1 VAPGRKA
8 RRERVTA
15 AFDAFHAAAA
25 RALGAAAR
33 QRESAVRA
41 QAEAMFELWLR
52 REGVAAVRADPSMA
66 PAFRSPVLAAAVE
79 RAERDRLSG
88 LSRWLPEGPRA
99 LADVVAGAAPGPAG
113 ARDTA
118 WLDEVVRAAGPE
130 ARGSDLLRNEG
141 VKDHPELWRIGA
153 GHLEIGEA
161 FPVALPLLD
170 ESHLRIDSVPESR
183 PAAEALVE
191 QLLMRMLACF
201 RPGILTVDVWDV
213 GQYGLLPALYPLA
226 RTGLVTS
233 HDPNRLGD
241 LLDELSERIRKVHS
255 RVLVGGFP
263 SLRAHAANEGRR
275 SEPWV
280 MVVLAGNRTA
290 LPEDQQRQLQRIA
303 RSGLACGI
311 HLVMLDV
318 PVTVAAPLETV
329 RFTRQGVRCSM
340 TGPHVRVE
348 PDPPL
353 PRQQVTDACSAIVR
367 AHEAWQ
373 ARVSTFADLLPQ
385 DRERSRKSAAGV
397 VAPIGFTDGMPVEMA
412 LDDAS
417 PHALIGGPSGSGKTN
432 LLLAM
437 IGSMAARY
445 GPDELHFYLLDFKEG
460 VSFARFA
467 PGRRDASW
475 LPHAR
480 LIGINVNTD
489 REFGLALLQFLADE
503 MRHRAEVAKS
513 FEVTKLEELRRADPE
528 GHWPRIVAVVDE
540 FQYLFAEKDQVTKQ
554 ATALLEDVA
563 RRGRSQGIH
572 LVFASQDVS
581 GIEAFWGRPA
591 IFEQFVLRIALPRAR
606 RVLANLNDAALALPR
621 WHAIVN
627 HESGMK
633 HGNEIARIPDAGAG
647 SDLDE
652 VQRAAHKRYPGP
664 RPRLFDGSRS
674 PRVGDLVEA
683 LPSGGPAR
691 AVLGQVIDLAGSAAA
706 VELPDAPGRNVA
718 VLGAGSIEG
727 LRVMGAAAAALAATA
742 PADARFV
749 VAPLVGDLPAGV
761 LAARTVETVGLEGM
775 RGRVEE
781 LAREVRERV
790 TSGDRTPVFVLLLGA
805 DAADPLLER
814 PGTEALRTVLR
825 FGPEVGLHVIG
836 WWRSTARLRQL
847 LTLSAGVDDVGAW
860 IGLDVQG
867 SELGPLAPGLI
878 SAWAPRAGRG
888 LFFDRAV
895 HARPEVVIVPG
906 PPEEDG

>member
-1 VAPGRKA
+1 MAPGRKA
-8 RRERVTA
+8 RRDRVTA

-52 REGVAAVRADPSMA
+52 REGVAAVRADPSLA

-79 RAERDRLSG
+79 RAERDRLAG
-88 LSRWLPEGPRA
+88 LSGWLPDGPRA
-99 LADVVAGAAPGPAG
+99 LADVVADAAPGPAG
-113 ARDTA
+113 ARGTA
-118 WLDEVVRAAGPE
+118 WLDEVVRAADPDASGT
-130 ARGSDLLRNEG
+130 DLLRNEG

-153 GHLEIGEA
+153 GHLEIGDA

-213 GQYGLLPALYPLA
+213 GQYGLMPALYPLA

-263 SLRAHAANEGRR
+263 SLRAHAAHEGRR

-280 MVVLAGNRTA
+280 VVVLAGNRTA

-318 PVTVAAPLETV
+318 PVTVAAPVESV
-329 RFTRQGVRCSM
+329 RFTRHGVRCSM
-340 TGPHVRVE
+340 TGQHVRVE

-367 AHEAWQ
+367 AHEAWR
-373 ARVSTFADLLPQ
+373 AKVSTFADLLPQ
-385 DRERSRKSAAGV
+385 DRQGRLTSESGIR
-397 VAPIGFTDGMPVEMA
+397 APIGFTDGMHVELA

-445 GPDELHFYLLDFKEG
+445 DPDELHFYLLDFKEG
-460 VSFARFA
+460 VSFAQFA

-475 LPHAR
+475 LPHAQ

-503 MRHRAEVAKS
+503 MRRRAEAAKS
-513 FEVTKLEELRRADPE
+513 FEVTKLEELRRADPH

-540 FQYLFAEKDQVTKQ
+540 FQYLFAEKDQVTRQ

-652 VQRAAHKRYPGP
+652 VQRAAHERYTGP
-664 RPRLFDGSRS
+664 PPRLFDGARS
-674 PRVGDLVEA
+674 PAVRDLLAAVPVGGAPRA
-683 LPSGGPAR
+683 L
-691 AVLGQVIDLAGSAAA
+691 LGQVIDMAGSAAA

-718 VLGAGSIEG
+718 VLASASAEA
-727 LRVMGAAAAALAATA
+727 LRVIGAAAAALAASA
-742 PADARFV
+742 PAEARFV
-749 VAPLVGDLPAGV
+749 VAPLVGELPAAA
-761 LAARTVETVGLEGM
+761 LAGREVETVGLDGI
-775 RGRVEE
+775 RARIEE
-781 LAREVRERV
+781 LAREVKERV
-790 TSGDRTPVFVLLLGA
+790 ATGDRRPVFVLLLGA

-814 PGTEALRTVLR
+814 FGTEALRTVLR
-825 FGPEVGLHVIG
+825 FGPEVGLHVVG
-836 WWRSTARLRQL
+836 WWRSATRLRQL

-867 SELGPLAPGLI
+867 SELGALAPGLGTT
-878 SAWAPRAGRG
+878 WAPRPGRG

-906 PPEEDG
+906 SLEGDA